1 MSKNNEAPKNLGII
15 ADGNGR
21 WALAHGLSRTEG
33 HTKGMEN
40 ILSVLD
46 YVFDFGTENVVCY
59 ALSTENFNRPK
70 DEIEHI
76 LQFVFEYFNAFL
88 DVCVKNKICAK
99 FIGQLQK
106 LPLPVQ
112 QSLKKTEELTSRFE
126 GEKRTIYLALAYGG
140 RDDIVNAINEA
151 IKQGTTVI
159 EESFLK
165 TLRFPFELDL
175 IIRTG
180 GDKRLSNFCLYQA
193 SYAELY
199 FSEKYFPD
207 FSKEDLVEIYE
218 WYGGRNRRF
227 GRVGDK

>member
-1 MSKNNEAPKNLGII
+1 MPKNNEAPKNLGII

-40 ILSVLD
+40 VLSLLD
-46 YVFDFGTENVVCY
+46 YVFDLGTENVVCY
-59 ALSTENFNRPK
+59 ALSTENFSRPK
-70 DEIEHI
+70 GEIEHI
-76 LQFVFEYFNAFL
+76 LQFVFDYFDAFL
-88 DVCVKNKICAK
+88 DVCVKNEICAK
-99 FIGQLQK
+99 FIGRLEE
-106 LPLPVQ
+106 LPLPVR
-112 QSLKKTEELTSRFE
+112 QSLKKTEELTAKFA
-126 GEKRTIYLALAYGG
+126 GKGRTIYLALAYGG

-151 IKQGTTVI
+151 LKSGTAVT
-159 EESFLK
+159 EESFLE
-165 TLRFPFELDL
+165 TLRFPFDLDL

-199 FSEKYFPD
+199 FSDKYFPD
-207 FSKEDLVEIYE
+207 FSKEDLEEIFE
-218 WYGGRNRRF
+218 WYNGRNRRF